1 MSWCGRPRWASS
13 TTWRRSRS
21 LRSVVV
27 RKSCCKRSC
36 SAAGKQIRIIGTNRS
51 EGEGVTVTHP
61 YYTGRRQ
68 PDCESEPLL
77 LVDDVAQRLA
87 GDEAADV
94 VEQDGQVAL

>member
-21 LRSVVV
+21 LQSVVV

-68 PDCESEPLL
+68 PDCESGRGAEGE
-77 LVDDVAQRLA
+77 LA
-87 GDEAADV
+87 AVGLDEA
-94 VEQDGQVAL
+94 GLLALGLQLAED